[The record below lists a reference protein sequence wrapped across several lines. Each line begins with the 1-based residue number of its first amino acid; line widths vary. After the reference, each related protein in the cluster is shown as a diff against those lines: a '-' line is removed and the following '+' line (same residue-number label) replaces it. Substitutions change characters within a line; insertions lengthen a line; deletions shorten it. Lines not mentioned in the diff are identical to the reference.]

1 MYSDPGFPS
10 GTRRA
15 VSCGGSRCGCDAKP
29 GVYTRVDQHLG
40 WIDQAMKLPR
50 TRNSL
55 PKPGDADRVP

>member
-1 MYSDPGFPS
+1 MKSMPFLRN
-10 GTRRA
+10 RR
-15 VSCGGSRCGCDAKP
+15 VLLIMDR
-29 GVYTRVDQHLG
+29 RMG